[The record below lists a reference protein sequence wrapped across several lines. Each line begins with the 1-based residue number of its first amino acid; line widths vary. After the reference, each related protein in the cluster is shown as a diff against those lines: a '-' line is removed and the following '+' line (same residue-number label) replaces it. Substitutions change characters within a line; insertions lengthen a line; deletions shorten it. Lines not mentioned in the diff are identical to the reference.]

1 MEWVA
6 LESHFQWR
14 KERGGLMGHEEP
26 FDEFSL
32 YDVTLHDFFHVHFGS
47 DAVPYAFGIDHHAR
61 PLGAIIE
68 ATRFVRANDPFEVEP
83 LRLLFKTGVQGF

>member
-1 MEWVA
+1 
-6 LESHFQWR
+6 
-14 KERGGLMGHEEP
+14 MGHEEP